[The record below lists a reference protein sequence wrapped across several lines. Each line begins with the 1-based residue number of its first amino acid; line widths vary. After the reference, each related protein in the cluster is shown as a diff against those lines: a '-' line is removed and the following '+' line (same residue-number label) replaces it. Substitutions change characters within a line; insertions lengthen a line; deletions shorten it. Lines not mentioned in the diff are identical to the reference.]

1 MREDIKTIVDK
12 LIKKYKTNNI
22 YELIK
27 SLDISIFEL
36 PFDEEIGMYKFIKN
50 NKVIIISEGLQEE
63 TKRFILAH
71 ELGHAVLH
79 RKENCFYLKHNTLAK
94 TSIYEIEANKFAS
107 ELLIND
113 NELKECAGHNFTA
126 EQLACYFKVPVELI
140 EYKFKMSM

>member
-1 MREDIKTIVDK
+1 MREDIKTIVNK

-22 YELIK
+22 YELIR

-71 ELGHAVLH
+71 ELGHAILH

-94 TSIYEIEANKFAS
+94 TNTYEVEANKFAS

-113 NELKECAGHNFTA
+113 NELKECSGNNFTI
-126 EQLACYFKVPVELI
+126 EQLACYFKVPSELI
-140 EYKFKMSM
+140 EFKFKSI

>member
-1 MREDIKTIVDK
+1 MREDIKTVVNK

-22 YELIK
+22 YELIR

-36 PFDEEIGMYKFIKN
+36 PFDEEIGMYRFIKN
-50 NKVIIISEGLQEE
+50 NKIIIVSEGLQEK

-94 TSIYEIEANKFAS
+94 TSTYEIEANKFAS

-113 NELKECAGHNFTA
+113 DELKECAGNNFNT
-126 EQLACYFKVPVELI
+126 EQLACYFEVPIELV
-140 EYKFKMSM
+140 EYKFKSI

>member
-1 MREDIKTIVDK
+1 MREDIKTVVNK

-22 YELIK
+22 YELIR

-36 PFDEEIGMYKFIKN
+36 PFDEEIGMYRFIKN
-50 NKVIIISEGLQEE
+50 NKIIIVSEGLQEK

-94 TSIYEIEANKFAS
+94 QAHMK
-107 ELLIND
+107 LKQINLQV
-113 NELKECAGHNFTA
+113 NYL
-126 EQLACYFKVPVELI
+126 
-140 EYKFKMSM
+140 